1 MDKIF
6 EYYLKELVTR
16 RTEELAWAAEKMP
29 EFKAEM
35 EQLKDLRDE
44 LAALVGE
51 EKADELITAARGA
64 DVPIYEYCYRAG
76 LEDGMQYTLLRV
88 KRSRVLAV
96 SCPARGRSYSAKSK
110 PCPAETISC
119 PAGALPFSNE
129 FCILALSEHPAFR
142 D

>member
-6 EYYLKELVTR
+6 EPYLKELITG
-16 RTEELAWAAEKMP
+16 RTEELTWAAEKLP

-51 EKADELITAARGA
+51 EKAGELITAARGA

-76 LEDGMQYTLLRV
+76 LEDGIRLSGMIERL
-88 KRSRVLAV
+88 K
-96 SCPARGRSYSAKSK
+96 KS
-110 PCPAETISC
+110 
-119 PAGALPFSNE
+119 
-129 FCILALSEHPAFR
+129 
-142 D
+142 

>member
-76 LEDGMQYTLLRV
+76 LEDGIRLSGMIERL
-88 KRSRVLAV
+88 K
-96 SCPARGRSYSAKSK
+96 KS
-110 PCPAETISC
+110 
-119 PAGALPFSNE
+119 
-129 FCILALSEHPAFR
+129 
-142 D
+142 